1 HPARSTG
8 SPSTT
13 LFRSRDLRLG
23 EQPGEGQVDE
33 FLAALLRER
42 RQVLDEVEVR
52 LGQVLLPARVARDA
66 RALRQRAAAAVLAG
80 EQPAEEREVG
90 EERQPALPAGGQDV
104 LLGVAAEQAELV
116 LHAHEARRAGGDG
129 RLGL

>member
-80 EQPAEEREVG
+80 EQPAEDRKST
-90 EERQPALPAGGQDV
+90 
-104 LLGVAAEQAELV
+104 
-116 LHAHEARRAGGDG
+116 
-129 RLGL
+129 RLNSSHVRTS